1 MGDNMSTHICGWA
14 LFCDD
19 CNRRI
24 ESDESL
30 VQSDGSSIRSDWATT
45 EEYWATAPDRVLKS
59 NPVRASYK
67 KVRKDVLSREI
78 ALERGFNKKV
88 RIDISS
94 REITSERGVRGP
106 VTVFVDDKG
115 LVPRTNEHV
124 MVMEEILP
132 PILRKHGA
140 FGAKDGD
147 SIDILDGVH
156 FMGLVCN
163 LITK

>member
-1 MGDNMSTHICGWA
+1 MSTHICGWA

-19 CNRRI
+19 WNRSI
-24 ESDESL
+24 ENDESS

-45 EEYWATAPDRVLKS
+45 LECWT
-59 NPVRASYK
+59 K
-67 KVRKDVLSREI
+67 KVYRVRTSNETVRIEVLSR
-78 ALERGFNKKV
+78 
-88 RIDISS
+88 DIV
-94 REITSERGVRGP
+94 SERGVRRLPRATP
-106 VTVFVDDKG
+106 VTDFVDDTG
-115 LVPRTNEHV
+115 LVPRTNEHI

-163 LITK
+163 LITKK